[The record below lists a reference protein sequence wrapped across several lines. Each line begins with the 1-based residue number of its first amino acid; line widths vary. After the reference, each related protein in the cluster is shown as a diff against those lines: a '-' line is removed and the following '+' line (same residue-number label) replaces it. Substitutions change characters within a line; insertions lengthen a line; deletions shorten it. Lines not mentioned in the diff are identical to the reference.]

1 MRQGLAQRLC
11 VLAAVTMLA
20 SCTPAREGARLEL
33 SVASDNSDVIRYVQR
48 ILYARLS
55 DASGGMLADVRT
67 SYFPDTKKLV
77 FDIMHSAPSAE
88 GLRYLYETR
97 GDYRVFATDGEGED
111 VNWITNSDISSVS
124 GGRSKRD
131 AKVFVGLNGSAA
143 RRVADVSWSNVGETI
158 KTSLDGELIYETE
171 VTWTMGPFYSFDVE
185 TVDKAKLMAAVLR
198 YPALPTEVKPYDAAK
213 PVMELKAAP

>member
-1 MRQGLAQRLC
+1 MTKGTLKHLGI
-11 VLAAVTMLA
+11 LTAVVFLA
-20 SCTPAREGARLEL
+20 SCGPSREGARLEL
-33 SVASDNSDVIRYVQR
+33 SVASDNSEVIRYVQR

-55 DASGGMLADVRT
+55 DASGGMFSDVRT

-77 FDIMHSAPSAE
+77 FDIMHSAPEAD

-111 VNWITNSDISSVS
+111 IDWITNSDISSVS
-124 GGRSKRD
+124 GGRSKSD

-143 RRVADVSWSNVGETI
+143 RRVADVSWQNVGETI
-158 KTSLDGELIYETE
+158 RTSLDGELIYETE
-171 VTWTMGPFYSFDVE
+171 VSWKMGPYYSFDVE
-185 TVDKAKLMAAVLR
+185 TVDKAKLMAAILR
-198 YPALPTEVKPYDAAK
+198 YPALPTEVAPYDAAK

>member
-1 MRQGLAQRLC
+1 MRKGLAHCLC

-77 FDIMHSAPSAE
+77 FDIMHSAPSPE
-88 GLRYLYETR
+88 GLRYLYETQ
-97 GDYRVFATDGEGED
+97 GDYRVFATDGDGED
-111 VNWITNSDISSVS
+111 VDWITNSDISSVS

>member
-1 MRQGLAQRLC
+1 MKKGFSRRLG
-11 VLAAVTMLA
+11 VLAAMATLV
-20 SCTPAREGARLEL
+20 SCTPSREGARLEL

-77 FDIMHSAPSAE
+77 FDIMHSAPSPE
-88 GLRYLYETR
+88 GLQYLYQTR
-97 GDYRVFATDGEGED
+97 GDYRVFATDGDGEP
-111 VNWITNSDISSVS
+111 VEWITNSDISSVS

-143 RRVADVSWSNVGETI
+143 RRVADVSWNNVGETI

-198 YPALPTEVKPYDAAK
+198 YPALPTEVTPFDAAQ